1 VTCVKLTVKT
11 GPSVEVKKA
20 NIPPTMPAN
29 VRAGQIIGLVEV
41 TGGLGSPID
50 VSRLAYELG
59 DDVAMLL
66 PILDAGEMLGLVK
79 IEKGNVNQTDFG
91 LKFQRTSK
99 HKIRLLKDQLLKI
112 EPFKTAVEMVSKHGS
127 VSAAEV
133 ADALIHK
140 KVRWHHEQE
149 VNETLVNGLLI
160 HWAIYAGILS
170 YKSERFQKAT

>member
-1 VTCVKLTVKT
+1 LTVKT
-11 GPSVEVKKA
+11 GSSPEMKKS
-20 NIPPTMPAN
+20 NIFFAMPAN

-50 VSRLAYELG
+50 VSRLAYEFG
-59 DDVAMLL
+59 DDVATLL
-66 PILDAGEMLGLVK
+66 PILDAGEMLGLVN
-79 IEKGNVNQTDFG
+79 IERGNVNQTDFG
-91 LKFQRTSK
+91 LKFQKTSK

-112 EPFKTAVEMVSKHGS
+112 EPFKTAVEMVSKQGS

-133 ADALIHK
+133 ADALASK

-170 YKSERFQKAT
+170 YKSERFHKVT

>member
-1 VTCVKLTVKT
+1 MTCAKLTVKP
-11 GPSVEVKKA
+11 GSSAEIKKT
-20 NIPPTMPAN
+20 NIPVTMPAN

-50 VSRLAYELG
+50 VGKLAYEFG
-59 DDVAMLL
+59 DDIATLL
-66 PILDAGEMLGLVK
+66 PILDAAEMLGLVK
-79 IEKGNVNQTDFG
+79 IERGNVNQTEFG

-112 EPFKTAVEMVSKHGS
+112 EPFKTAVEMVSKQGS
-127 VSAAEV
+127 VSAGEV

-149 VNETLVNGLLI
+149 VNETLVNAMLI

>member
-1 VTCVKLTVKT
+1 MACAKLTVKT
-11 GPSVEVKKA
+11 GSSPETKRTNLLA
-20 NIPPTMPAN
+20 MPAN

-50 VSRLAYELG
+50 VSKLAYEFG
-59 DDVAMLL
+59 DDISTLL

-79 IEKGNVNQTDFG
+79 IERGNVNQTDFG

-112 EPFKTAVEMVSKHGS
+112 EPFKTAVEMVSKQGS

-133 ADALIHK
+133 ADALARK
-140 KVRWHHEQE
+140 KVRWHHEHE

-170 YKSERFQKAT
+170 YKSERFEKAT